1 MQGAQQAGQIPA
13 FVSEIARNKSLA
25 MGLRQVS
32 VKDSDGKDVDLTEFI
47 GSDEL
52 DAQNLVSQ
60 VAEAAAE
67 DEDKAEE
74 NEEA

>member
-1 MQGAQQAGQIPA
+1 
-13 FVSEIARNKSLA
+13 